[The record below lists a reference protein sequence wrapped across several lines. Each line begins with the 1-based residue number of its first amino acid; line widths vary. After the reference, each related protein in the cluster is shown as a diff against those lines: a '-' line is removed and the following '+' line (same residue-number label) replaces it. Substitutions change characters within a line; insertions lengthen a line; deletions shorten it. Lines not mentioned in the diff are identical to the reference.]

1 MYVSELMSLFT
12 LHLCSTVFDMVVK
25 KKNISKQERKRQ
37 NKLKLVVKL
46 ETSRF
51 FL

>member
-12 LHLCSTVFDMVVK
+12 LHLCSTVFDMVV

>member
-25 KKNISKQERKRQ
+25 KKYKQTREKKTKQ
-37 NKLKLVVKL
+37 A
-46 ETSRF
+46 EASS
-51 FL
+51 